1 MGVNSLVR
9 SSNLTGVIEITDRK
23 NDPKGPRKKAIDE
36 RKIEI
41 DQKRTI
47 DFPHKHCN
55 NCGLSVRPEA
65 EYCSDE
71 CQHKFEKMIK
81 RKKQLMYLPYIGIVL
96 ILLFYLLVYA
106 RL

>member
-1 MGVNSLVR
+1 MSP
-9 SSNLTGVIEITDRK
+9 TGVIEITDRK
-23 NDPKGPRKKAIDE
+23 NDPKGPRKKPIQEKKADGG
-36 RKIEI
+36 RN
-41 DQKRTI
+41 RTI
-47 DFPHKHCN
+47 DLPHKHCN
-55 NCGLSVRPEA
+55 SCGLSVRPEE

-71 CQHKFEKMIK
+71 CQRKFEKMLK